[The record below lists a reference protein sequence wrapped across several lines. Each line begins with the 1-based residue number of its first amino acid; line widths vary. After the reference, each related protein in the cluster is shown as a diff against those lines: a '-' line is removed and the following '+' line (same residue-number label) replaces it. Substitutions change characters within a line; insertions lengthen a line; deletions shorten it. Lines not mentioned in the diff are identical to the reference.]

1 MQRAT
6 TLKSLRAMFI
16 ASTMLASPALAQ
28 EVPTAPAPVPAPE
41 APVERAVEA
50 PQAAEAPAAPASGQ
64 SDIVVTGSRI
74 TASGFT
80 APTPTQ
86 VLNADAIGKNAQPN
100 VFTTV
105 AQLPSLQGSTGATVG
120 SNGTSTGVQSLSA
133 LSLRGLQP
141 IRTLTLIDGQRVV
154 GANVTGVA
162 DVSLFPSC

>member
-1 MQRAT
+1 MAPRPQGEILMQRAT

-41 APVERAVEA
+41 APVEQAVEA

-105 AQLPSLQGSTGATVG
+105 AQLPSGRTTRSRATSGISCTRERSTDLGCPA
-120 SNGTSTGVQSLSA
+120 
-133 LSLRGLQP
+133 RGRG
-141 IRTLTLIDGQRVV
+141 RTCGHL
-154 GANVTGVA
+154 A
-162 DVSLFPSC
+162 